1 MRATLNAISVDLAP
15 GEVFVKRSDA
25 PRLVDVAQ
33 AAGVSLASASR
44 AMSGGTGISS
54 EVAAHVRRVAQQ
66 LGYEPNLHA
75 RGLAGGLVPTIG
87 LLVHEIGDPY
97 FSEIASGV
105 IRSATLEN
113 RSVQIAQADR
123 TPASELTQVQA
134 LLRQRVGSIIIAGSG
149 YSDPAHEQKMTE
161 VLDDFT
167 LAGGRAAVIGRH
179 HLPVDAV
186 LPDNHQAG
194 ASVGR
199 HLAEL
204 GHRRIGVVAGPLE
217 LNTVADRIAG
227 LREGVAS
234 AGVELTVVSKAFTRE
249 GGIAGAR
256 ELQDHDITAIVGL
269 NDAMAIGILS
279 ELRQHDI
286 RVPEDL
292 SVVGFDDI
300 AVAAD
305 VAPALTTARIHMFEM
320 GQHAVALIL
329 RPASDEARTIATA
342 HELIVRGS
350 SGPPRA

>member
-1 MRATLNAISVDLAP
+1 M
-15 GEVFVKRSDA
+15 KRTGT
-25 PRLVDVAQ
+25 PRLVDVAE

-44 AMSGGTGISS
+44 AMSGGTGISP
-54 EVAAHVRRVAQQ
+54 EVAAHVRRIALE

-123 TPASELTQVQA
+123 TPDSELAQVQA

-149 YSDPAHEQKMTE
+149 YGDPTHENKMTE
-161 VLDDFT
+161 ALTDFT

-179 HLPVDAV
+179 HLPIDAV
-186 LPDNHQAG
+186 LPDNHLAG
-194 ASVGR
+194 VSVGK

-227 LREGVAS
+227 LREGTSDADI
-234 AGVELTVVSKAFTRE
+234 ELTIVSKEFTRE

-256 ELQDHDITAIVGL
+256 ELIGSNLTAIVGL

-279 ELRQHDI
+279 ELRQHGI
-286 RVPEDL
+286 RVPDDI

-305 VAPALTTARIHMFEM
+305 VAPALTTARIPMFEM

-329 RPASDEARTIATA
+329 RPASDEARTITTT
-342 HELIVRGS
+342 HELIVRAS
-350 SGPPRA
+350 SGPPKA

>member
-1 MRATLNAISVDLAP
+1 M
-15 GEVFVKRSDA
+15 KRTST
-25 PRLVDVAQ
+25 PRLVDVAE

-44 AMSGGTGISS
+44 AISGGSGISP
-54 EVAAHVRRVAQQ
+54 EVAAHVRRIAQE

-87 LLVHEIGDPY
+87 LLVNEIGDPY

-123 TPASELTQVQA
+123 SPESELAQVQA
-134 LLRQRVGSIIIAGSG
+134 LLRQRVGAIIIAGSG
-149 YSDPAHEQKMTE
+149 YADPAHEQTMTE
-161 VLDDFT
+161 VLADFT

-179 HLPVDAV
+179 YLPVDAV
-186 LPDNHQAG
+186 LPDNHRAG
-194 ASVGR
+194 VSVGR

-227 LREGVAS
+227 LREGTADS
-234 AGVELTVVSKAFTRE
+234 DAELTVVSKAFTRE
-249 GGIAGAR
+249 GGIDGAR
-256 ELQDHDITAIVGL
+256 EMQGRGLTAIVGL

-279 ELRQHDI
+279 ELRQHGI
-286 RVPEDL
+286 RVPDDL

-305 VAPALTTARIHMFEM
+305 VAPALTTARIPMFDM

-329 RPASDEARTIATA
+329 RPASDEARTVATT
-342 HELIVRGS
+342 HELVVRGS
-350 SGPPRA
+350 SGPPRE

>member
-1 MRATLNAISVDLAP
+1 LLR
-15 GEVFVKRSDA
+15 GKVFVKHTGT
-25 PRLVDVAQ
+25 PRLVDVAE

-44 AMSGGTGISS
+44 AMSGGSGISP
-54 EVAAHVRRVAQQ
+54 EVAAHVRRIAQQ

-87 LLVHEIGDPY
+87 LVVHEIGDPY

-105 IRSATLEN
+105 IRSAAVEN

-123 TPASELTQVQA
+123 TPGSELAQVQA

-149 YSDPAHEQKMTE
+149 YADARNEEGMAAALT
-161 VLDDFT
+161 DFT

-186 LPDNHQAG
+186 LPDNHRAG
-194 ASVGR
+194 MSVGR

-217 LNTVADRIAG
+217 LNTVSDRIAG
-227 LREGVAS
+227 LREGIAD
-234 AGVELTVVSKAFTRE
+234 AGAELTVVSKAFTRE

-256 ELQDHDITAIVGL
+256 ELHGQGVTAIVGL

-279 ELRQHDI
+279 ELRTEGI
-286 RVPEDL
+286 RVPEDV

-305 VAPALTTARIHMFEM
+305 VAPSLTTARIPMFDM
-320 GQHAVALIL
+320 GRHAVELIL
-329 RPASDEARTIATA
+329 RPASDEPRTIATG

-350 SGPPRA
+350 SGRPRD

>member
-1 MRATLNAISVDLAP
+1 M
-15 GEVFVKRSDA
+15 KRTGT
-25 PRLVDVAQ
+25 PRLVDVAE

-44 AMSGGTGISS
+44 AMSGGSGISP
-54 EVAAHVRRVAQQ
+54 EVAAHVRRVAQE

-123 TPASELTQVQA
+123 TPESELAQVQA

-149 YSDPAHEQKMTE
+149 YADPEHEQKMTAA
-161 VLDDFT
+161 LADFT

-179 HLPVDAV
+179 YLPIDAV
-186 LPDNHQAG
+186 LPDNRRAG
-194 ASVGR
+194 ASVGA
-199 HLAEL
+199 HLAGL

-217 LNTVADRIAG
+217 LNTVADRIEG
-227 LREGVAS
+227 LREGIAD

-249 GGIAGAR
+249 GGIDGAR
-256 ELQDHDITAIVGL
+256 ELIGSDVTAIVGL

-279 ELRQHDI
+279 ELRQHGI
-286 RVPEDL
+286 RVPDDM

-305 VAPALTTARIHMFEM
+305 VAPALTTARIPMFEM

-329 RPASDEARTIATA
+329 RPASDEARTVTTA
-342 HELIVRGS
+342 HELIARAS
-350 SGPPRA
+350 SAPPRA

>member
-1 MRATLNAISVDLAP
+1 MKRA
-15 GEVFVKRSDA
+15 GA
-25 PRLVDVAQ
+25 PRLIDVAQ

-44 AMSGGTGISS
+44 AMTGGSGISP
-54 EVAAHVRRVAQQ
+54 EVAAHVRRIAQQ
-66 LGYEPNLHA
+66 LGYEPNMHA

-87 LLVHEIGDPY
+87 LVVHEIGDPY
-97 FSEIASGV
+97 FSDIASGV

-113 RSVQIAQADR
+113 RSVQIAQAER
-123 TPASELTQVQA
+123 TPDSELAQVRS

-149 YSDPAHEQKMTE
+149 YADPRHEQKMAEALTE
-161 VLDDFT
+161 FT

-186 LPDNHQAG
+186 LPDNHRAG
-194 ASVGR
+194 VSVGK

-227 LREGVAS
+227 LREGTSV
-234 AGVELTVVSKAFTRE
+234 AGVKLTVVSKTFTRE

-256 ELQDHDITAIVGL
+256 ELLDRGLTAIVGL

-279 ELRQHDI
+279 ELRRHGF
-286 RVPEDL
+286 RVPEDV

-300 AVAAD
+300 AVAPD
-305 VAPALTTARIHMFEM
+305 VAPALTTARIPMFEM

-329 RPASDEARTIATA
+329 RPASDEARTITTT
-342 HELIVRGS
+342 HELIVRQS
-350 SGPPRA
+350 SGPPKS

>member
-1 MRATLNAISVDLAP
+1 MKNT
-15 GEVFVKRSDA
+15 GT

-44 AMSGGTGISS
+44 AMTGGSGISS
-54 EVAAHVRRVAQQ
+54 SVAEHVRRIAQE

-105 IRSATLEN
+105 IRNASLEN

-123 TPASELTQVQA
+123 TPESELAQVQA
-134 LLRQRVGSIIIAGSG
+134 LRRQRVGSIIIAGSG
-149 YSDPAHEQKMTE
+149 YSDPVHEQRMADA
-161 VLDDFT
+161 LSDFA

-179 HLPVDAV
+179 YLPVDAV
-186 LPDNHQAG
+186 LPDNHGAG
-194 ASVGR
+194 ASIGR
-199 HLAEL
+199 HLAGL
-204 GHRRIGVVAGPLE
+204 GHRRIGVVAGPLD

-227 LREGVAS
+227 LR
-234 AGVELTVVSKAFTRE
+234 AGTADVGAELTIVSQSFTRE
-249 GGIAGAR
+249 GGMAGAR
-256 ELQDHDITAIVGL
+256 ELLGRGLTAIVGL

-279 ELRQHDI
+279 ELRQHAI

-300 AVAAD
+300 AVAGD
-305 VAPALTTARIHMFEM
+305 VAPSLTTARIPMFEM
-320 GQHAVALIL
+320 GQHAVSLIL
-329 RPASDEARTIATA
+329 RPSSDEARTITTT
-342 HELIVRGS
+342 HELIVRDS
-350 SGPPRA
+350 SGPPLT

>member
-1 MRATLNAISVDLAP
+1 M
-15 GEVFVKRSDA
+15 KRTST
-25 PRLVDVAQ
+25 PRLVDVAK

-54 EVAAHVRRVAQQ
+54 EVAAHVRSIAQQ

-105 IRSATLEN
+105 IHSATLEN

-123 TPASELTQVQA
+123 TPDSELAQVQT

-149 YSDPAHEQKMTE
+149 YADPAHEQKMTE

-186 LPDNHQAG
+186 LPDNHLAG
-194 ASVGR
+194 VSVGR
-199 HLAEL
+199 HLADL

-227 LREGVAS
+227 LREGTGDSDA
-234 AGVELTVVSKAFTRE
+234 ELTVVSQAFTRE
-249 GGIAGAR
+249 GGVVGAR
-256 ELQDHDITAIVGL
+256 ELQGRDLTAIVGL
-269 NDAMAIGILS
+269 NDAMAIGILR
-279 ELRQHDI
+279 ELRQNGV
-286 RVPEDL
+286 RVPEDI

-305 VAPALTTARIHMFEM
+305 VAPALTTARIPMFEM
-320 GQHAVALIL
+320 GQHAVSLIL
-329 RPASDEARTIATA
+329 RPAADEPRTITTA
-342 HELIVRGS
+342 HELIVRHS
-350 SGPPRA
+350 SGSPRD

>member
-1 MRATLNAISVDLAP
+1 M
-15 GEVFVKRSDA
+15 KRSDA

-44 AMSGGTGISS
+44 AMSGGTGISR

-87 LLVHEIGDPY
+87 LLVNEIGDPY

-105 IRSATLEN
+105 IHSATLEN

-123 TPASELTQVQA
+123 TPDSELAQVQA

-149 YSDPAHEQKMTE
+149 YADPAHEQKMTD
-161 VLDDFT
+161 VLADFT

-179 HLPVDAV
+179 HLPIDAV
-186 LPDNHQAG
+186 LPDNHRAG
-194 ASVGR
+194 ISVGQ

-204 GHRRIGVVAGPLE
+204 GHRRIGIVAGPIE
-217 LNTVADRIAG
+217 LNTVSDRIAG
-227 LREGVAS
+227 LREG
-234 AGVELTVVSKAFTRE
+234 AGAAGAELTVVSKAFTRE

-256 ELQDHDITAIVGL
+256 ELRDRDVTAIVGL
-269 NDAMAIGILS
+269 NDAMAIGILR

-300 AVAAD
+300 AVAGD
-305 VAPALTTARIHMFEM
+305 VAPALTTARIPMFEM
-320 GQHAVALIL
+320 GQHAVGLIL
-329 RPASDEARTIATA
+329 RPASDEPRTITTD
-342 HELIVRGS
+342 HELVVRRS
-350 SGPPRA
+350 SGRPRE

>member
-1 MRATLNAISVDLAP
+1 
-15 GEVFVKRSDA
+15 VKRTGT
-25 PRLVDVAQ
+25 PRLVDVAE

-44 AMSGGTGISS
+44 AMSGGSGISP
-54 EVAAHVRRVAQQ
+54 EVAAHVRRIALE

-123 TPASELTQVQA
+123 TPDSELAQVQA

-149 YSDPAHEQKMTE
+149 YSDPGHEQKMTQA
-161 VLDDFT
+161 LADFA

-179 HLPVDAV
+179 YLPIDAV
-186 LPDNHQAG
+186 LPDNHLAG
-194 ASVGR
+194 VSVGK

-227 LREGVAS
+227 LREGTNGAEI
-234 AGVELTVVSKAFTRE
+234 ELTIVSKEFTRE

-256 ELQDHDITAIVGL
+256 ELIGRDLTAIVGL

-279 ELRQHDI
+279 ELRQHGI
-286 RVPEDL
+286 RVPDDI

-305 VAPALTTARIHMFEM
+305 VAPALTTARIPMFEM

-329 RPASDEARTIATA
+329 RPASDEARTITTT
-342 HELIVRGS
+342 HELIVRAS
-350 SGPPRA
+350 SGPPQG